1 MAIRVRNGRNGNTL
15 ITTYNS
21 QQKKLQMM
29 QTVLNIQSFFESNGI
44 TLVVFTLGM
53 LVGLKITEIII
64 TRNQSKN

>member
-29 QTVLNIQSFFESNGI
+29 QTILNIQSFFESNGL
-44 TLVVFTLGM
+44 TLVVFALGM

-64 TRNQSKN
+64 IRNQSKN

>member
-1 MAIRVRNGRNGNTL
+1 
-15 ITTYNS
+15 
-21 QQKKLQMM
+21 MM
-29 QTVLNIQSFFESNGI
+29 QTVLNIQSFFESNGL

>member
-29 QTVLNIQSFFESNGI
+29 QTVLNIQSFFESNGM
-44 TLVVFTLGM
+44 TLVIFALGM
-53 LVGLKITEIII
+53 LVGLKTVSYIIA
-64 TRNQSKN
+64 RNESK